1 MEMQI
6 VKLDVQD
13 GKGAIEAVVADVVA
27 ANRIEEFFRWAFE
40 AGNARDEMSDLLH
53 DIGNFAHD
61 RSTGPAVPDALWEV
75 RRMAYR
81 E

>member
-1 MEMQI
+1 MQI

-13 GKGAIEAVVADVVA
+13 GRGPIEVAVADVVA
-27 ANRIEEFFRWAFE
+27 ASRLEEFFRWALK
-40 AGNARDEMSDLLH
+40 AGAARDEMSDLLL

-61 RSTGPAVPDALWEV
+61 HSTGPAVPDALWEV

-81 E
+81 Q